1 MSAAGY
7 ARAVIV
13 VLGRPRAHASGGAAP
28 PGGLA
33 ARLAAACAGAGARVE
48 LVGSV
53 GDDEAADRVAVGLS
67 QRGVGHAALL
77 RIPGADTPRETSRG
91 PLPRFEAEDI
101 ELALRYLPDC
111 RVLILA
117 EPLHGEAL
125 AAALEAAEFH
135 GASVIAVVPAG
146 TEPEPELADAA
157 TVLAVPT
164 EDPAGA
170 FTELVA
176 RYAVGL
182 DAGVAAREAFAAARK
197 VVGWESAV

>member
-1 MSAAGY
+1 
-7 ARAVIV
+7 
-13 VLGRPRAHASGGAAP
+13 VLGRPRAHASSSAAS

-53 GDDEAADRVAVGLS
+53 GDDAAADRVVVSLS

-77 RIPGADTPRETSRG
+77 RVPGTDTPREASRD
-91 PLPRFEAEDI
+91 PLPRFEAADI

-117 EPLHGEAL
+117 EPLHGDAL

-146 TEPEPELADAA
+146 TEPDPELAEAA
-157 TVLAVPT
+157 TVLATPT

-170 FTELVA
+170 FAELVA
-176 RYAVGL
+176 RYATGL
-182 DAGVAAREAFAAARK
+182 DAGVPASDAFSAARQA
-197 VVGWESAV
+197 VGWEPAV